1 MHQSLSD
8 YPKRETPVA
17 ANVRA
22 EVARQDLSQQ
32 AVAEL
37 LGISQGAVSRRLAG
51 RVDFSASEL
60 DTLARSMGIPVA
72 RFFIDTAL
80 AEGGDAA

>member
-8 YPKRETPVA
+8 YPKRQTPVS

-22 EVARQDLSQQ
+22 EIARHDLSQQ
-32 AVAEL
+32 HVAEV

-60 DTLARSMGIPVA
+60 DVLARSMGIPVS
-72 RFFIDTAL
+72 RFFSDTAL
-80 AEGGDAA
+80 TEGGDAA